1 MIMKTNNNMPEA
13 VHIAVIGLG
22 TVGSGAVTVLCQN
35 HEVIAARA
43 LPIHV
48 TRLIDVD
55 IQRAADLCAKLN
67 LPQSIVSNRWQ
78 DAVDDPNIDIIV
90 EVIGGVTIAK
100 ELICSALRAGKSVVT
115 ANKDLMA
122 AHGGELLQLA
132 AEHHV
137 DLFFEASVAGGI
149 PVIQAVKESLAGNRF
164 SQIMGILNGTTNYIL
179 TMMCEQ
185 GADFAQALSEAQ
197 ALGFAEADPTN
208 DVEGYDAARKIA
220 ILASIAYNSRVN
232 DTMVATE
239 GISQISSWD
248 IAYADEFGYVIKSI
262 GLARFDGEMIDV
274 RVHPAMIKKGHP
286 LASVRDSYNAV
297 FITGDAVENAMLYG
311 RGAGS
316 LPTGSAIAGD
326 VVAAARNIAHHSCN
340 RWGCTCYQQLP
351 IRPLADTISKYYV
364 RIQVFDRVGVFAA
377 MAKVLGDCQV
387 SMDSVMQKRRIDAEQ
402 TEIVVITHKVRHEN
416 LVKALE
422 ALTDLDCIVK
432 VNNYIR
438 VEDEDI

>member
-1 MIMKTNNNMPEA
+1 MKTNNNTPAA
-13 VHIAVIGLG
+13 VQIAVIGLG
-22 TVGSGAVTVLCQN
+22 TVGGGAITVLCQN
-35 HEVIAARA
+35 SDVIAARA
-43 LPIHV
+43 LPIRV
-48 TRLIDVD
+48 KRVVD
-55 IQRAADLCAKLN
+55 LDAQRAAGLCEKLN
-67 LPQSIVSNRWQ
+67 LPQSIISSRWQ
-78 DAVDDPNIDIIV
+78 DAVEDPEIDVIV
-90 EVIGGVTIAK
+90 EVIGGVTVARD
-100 ELICSALRAGKSVVT
+100 LISAALKAGKSVVT

-122 AHGGELLQLA
+122 AHGGELLQMA
-132 AEHHV
+132 ADHHV

-179 TMMCEQ
+179 TMMCEK

-220 ILASIAYNSRVN
+220 ILASIAYNSRVS
-232 DTMVATE
+232 DSMVATE
-239 GISQISSWD
+239 GISQISKWD

-297 FITGDAVENAMLYG
+297 FVTGDAVENAMFYG

-326 VVAAARNIAHHSCN
+326 VIAAARNIAHGSRN

-351 IRPLADTISKYYV
+351 IRPLADVVSKYYV
-364 RIQVFDRVGVFAA
+364 RIQVYDRVGVFAA

-416 LVKALE
+416 LVKALN
-422 ALTDLDCIVK
+422 ALTDLDCVVK